1 MGCCGIT
8 RLVSSSP
15 GWLPRARHCKHSTPR
30 FGCRHARPR
39 QTKNLTNITEAS
51 SQCEVHA
58 PAAASVLRGRAK
70 DSALRA
76 GVVYVVV
83 KKWSRRPI
91 RGGVKTLP
99 ILRSS
104 ISDVLYII
112 PAITP
117 AFDHHQLPRTCLVG
131 IVKVSCN
138 SSIVKCSIDD
148 SDDASY
154 ITVFS

>member
-1 MGCCGIT
+1 MPS
-8 RLVSSSP
+8 R
-15 GWLPRARHCKHSTPR
+15 
-30 FGCRHARPR
+30 
-39 QTKNLTNITEAS
+39 TNFFAVITEMS
-51 SQCEVHA
+51 TRCEVHIPRVGSA
-58 PAAASVLRGRAK
+58 MFGRAK
-70 DSALRA
+70 SRVLRA
-76 GVVYVVV
+76 GVVYAVV

-91 RGGVKTLP
+91 RGGVKPSL

-104 ISDVLYII
+104 IRDVVYII